1 MRHCHIFYS
10 EATIYCYMEFSTISG
25 KQKNFF
31 FYNFFGFGS
40 ISNFS
45 NPSIFIAI
53 CTTGLTLMLRTRK
66 KKRLRDSRWIY
77 IAIYDIL
84 LQYATY
90 CCNIQYIVAIYNIL
104 QYIGNILRYIN
115 ILQYIAICTTYILQL
130 QLLQYIRAAYCNI
143 IYCLARE
150 RLQYT
155 GNIRFPTS
163 A

>member
-1 MRHCHIFYS
+1 MASSLHSSLQIAIRRVWGEYCDIVIFFIPRLQYIAIWNS
-10 EATIYCYMEFSTISG
+10 LLLVASKIF
-25 KQKNFF
+25 FF

-53 CTTGLTLMLRTRK
+53 CTTGLTLMLRMRK

-90 CCNIQYIVAIYNIL
+90 CCNILQYIVAIYIIL
-104 QYIGNILRYIN
+104 QYIGIYW
-115 ILQYIAICTTYILQL
+115 QYIAIY
-130 QLLQYIRAAYCNI
+130 
-143 IYCLARE
+143 
-150 RLQYT
+150 
-155 GNIRFPTS
+155 
-163 A
+163 